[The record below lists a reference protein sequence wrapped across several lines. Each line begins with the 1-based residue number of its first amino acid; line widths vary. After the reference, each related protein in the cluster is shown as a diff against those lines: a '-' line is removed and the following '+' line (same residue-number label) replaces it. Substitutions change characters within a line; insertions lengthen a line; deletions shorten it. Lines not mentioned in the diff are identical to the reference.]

1 MQNPIVTFETGDII
15 EIDAGVWPDG
25 TIRRRLAM
33 VSDTDHRHFMILT
46 NDQTE
51 KTYPLLPSL
60 NPEKIGNPSG
70 WAFVLLQDYGE
81 ETYRQYSRLQE
92 LFLELLEID
101 SMTYYRALYW
111 AKQNLNFDPALA
123 LQYGQEETKAA
134 WHDRLGFIP

>member
-1 MQNPIVTFETGDII
+1 MNPTVTFETGDII

-25 TIRRRLAM
+25 STRRCLAL
-33 VSDTDHRHFMILT
+33 VSDTDHRYFMTLT

-92 LFLELLEID
+92 LFLELPEID

-111 AKQNLNFDPALA
+111 AKQNLNFDAALA
-123 LQYGQEETKAA
+123 LQHGQEETQTA
-134 WHDRLGFIP
+134 WYARLGFTL